1 MMSIS
6 PSVAIV
12 VGIMILMT
20 AAAINLAASEVR
32 SRRLHLHVQ
41 RTISVGPDSPRSVFA
56 GMSGHLQGLGELSRK
71 FYAPASLDYLRG
83 AIQAAGFNPHRMLP
97 LLLGVKLALTVLI
110 LAVSISTALFIAASF
125 LTKVAIV
132 GAGVFLAILG
142 PESILKIVRGRFQKS
157 LIRGTPDA
165 LDLLVVCSEAGM
177 GLESALERVA
187 QEMEATNGPMASVLF
202 GLLNDLRVLPNRRDA
217 FTNLGVRS
225 GVDGLR
231 RMGTMLS
238 QSMQYGTPIGHVL
251 RAVAE
256 ELRRDRMNRLEE
268 MAIKLPAKLIFPLIF
283 FIMPSMY
290 IVLLGPS
297 FMGMFKTLAVMI
309 HTFN

>member
-1 MMSIS
+1 
-6 PSVAIV
+6 
-12 VGIMILMT
+12 
-20 AAAINLAASEVR
+20 
-32 SRRLHLHVQ
+32 
-41 RTISVGPDSPRSVFA
+41 
-56 GMSGHLQGLGELSRK
+56 
-71 FYAPASLDYLRG
+71 
-83 AIQAAGFNPHRMLP
+83 
-97 LLLGVKLALTVLI
+97 
-110 LAVSISTALFIAASF
+110 VSISVALVIAPSF
-125 LTKVAIV
+125 LIKIAVVAF
-132 GAGVFLAILG
+132 GMFLAVLG
-142 PESILKIVRGRFQKS
+142 PESILKFIRGRFQKA

-187 QEMEATNGPMASVLF
+187 QEMKETNGPMASILF
-202 GLLNDLRVLPNRRDA
+202 SLLDDLRVLPGRREA
-217 FTNLGVRS
+217 FANLGVRS

-238 QSMQYGTPIGHVL
+238 QSMQHGTAVGSVL

-268 MAIKLPAKLIFPLIF
+268 KAIKLPAKLIFPLIF

-297 FMGMFKTLAVMI
+297 FMGLSRTLSAL
-309 HTFN
+309 TR

>member
-1 MMSIS
+1 MMHPDI
-6 PSVAIV
+6 VIV
-12 VGIMILMT
+12 VVTGIMILMV
-20 AAAINLAASEVR
+20 AAAINLTVSEIQ
-32 SRRLHLHVQ
+32 SRRLSTHVQ
-41 RTISVGPDSPRSVFA
+41 RSLSPVSMAPRVRIFDFS
-56 GMSGHLQGLGELSRK
+56 SHLQWLGRQSRR
-71 FYAPASLDYLRG
+71 FYAPANLEYLRSV
-83 AIQAAGFNPHRMLP
+83 IQSSGFNPHRMLP
-97 LLLGVKLALTVLI
+97 LLLGAKLALTVLI
-110 LAVSISTALFIAASF
+110 VAVGIAVALFVES
-125 LTKVAIV
+125 LPSKVVV
-132 GAGVFLAILG
+132 GGIGMFIAILA
-142 PESILKIVRGRFQKS
+142 PEGILSFIRGRFQKA

-187 QEMEATNGPMASVLF
+187 KEMQETNGATASILF

-217 FTNLGVRS
+217 FANLGVRS

-238 QSMQYGTPIGHVL
+238 QSMQYGTPVGHVL

-268 MAIKLPAKLIFPLIF
+268 QAIKLPAKLIFPLIF

-297 FMGMFKTLAVMI
+297 FMGLYKTLRVM
-309 HTFN
+309 TQSLP

>member
-1 MMSIS
+1 MTNPDI
-6 PSVAIV
+6 IV
-12 VGIMILMT
+12 KVLIAIMILMV
-20 AAAINLAASEVR
+20 AMAINLAASELQ
-32 SRRLHLHVQ
+32 SRRLVAHVH
-41 RTISVGPDSPRSVFA
+41 RTVNAGFDGSRSASF
-56 GMSGHLQGLGELSRK
+56 SGYLRWLGEQSRR
-71 FYAPASLDYLRG
+71 FYAPANLDYLRSV
-83 AIQAAGFNPHRMLP
+83 IQSSGFNPHRMLP
-97 LLLGVKLALTVLI
+97 LLLGIKLALMVAI
-110 LAVSISTALFIAASF
+110 LAASILTALLIDASF
-125 LTKVAIV
+125 LTRLAIV
-132 GAGVFLAILG
+132 GAGIFMAILG
-142 PESILKIVRGRFQKS
+142 PEGILRFIRSRFHKA

-187 QEMEATNGPMASVLF
+187 QEMQETNRPMAITLF
-202 GLLNDLRVLPNRRDA
+202 GLLDDLRVLPNRRDA
-217 FTNLGVRS
+217 FANIGVRS

-268 MAIKLPAKLIFPLIF
+268 QAIKLPAKLIFPLIF

-297 FMGMFKTLAVMI
+297 FTGLFKTLRVM
-309 HTFN
+309 TQSFN

>member
-1 MMSIS
+1 
-6 PSVAIV
+6 
-12 VGIMILMT
+12 
-20 AAAINLAASEVR
+20 
-32 SRRLHLHVQ
+32 
-41 RTISVGPDSPRSVFA
+41 
-56 GMSGHLQGLGELSRK
+56 
-71 FYAPASLDYLRG
+71 
-83 AIQAAGFNPHRMLP
+83 
-97 LLLGVKLALTVLI
+97 
-110 LAVSISTALFIAASF
+110 
-125 LTKVAIV
+125 
-132 GAGVFLAILG
+132 
-142 PESILKIVRGRFQKS
+142 
-157 LIRGTPDA
+157 
-165 LDLLVVCSEAGM
+165 
-177 GLESALERVA
+177 
-187 QEMEATNGPMASVLF
+187 MEATNGPMASVLF

-217 FTNLGVRS
+217 FANLGVRA

-297 FMGMFKTLAVMI
+297 FMGLFKTLGVMI